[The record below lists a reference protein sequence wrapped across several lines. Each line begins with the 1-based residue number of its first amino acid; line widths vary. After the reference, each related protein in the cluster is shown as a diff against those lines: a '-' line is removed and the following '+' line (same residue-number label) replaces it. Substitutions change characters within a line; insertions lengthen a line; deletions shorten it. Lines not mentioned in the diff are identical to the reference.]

1 MGLLRVYNK
10 KLKMNQAQR
19 PQRYKECYFFLNN
32 YCHIMDL
39 LGLFFFSQSFISI
52 VQEV

>member
-32 YCHIMDL
+32 LSYYGP
-39 LGLFFFSQSFISI
+39 LGVVFLFTII
-52 VQEV
+52 Y